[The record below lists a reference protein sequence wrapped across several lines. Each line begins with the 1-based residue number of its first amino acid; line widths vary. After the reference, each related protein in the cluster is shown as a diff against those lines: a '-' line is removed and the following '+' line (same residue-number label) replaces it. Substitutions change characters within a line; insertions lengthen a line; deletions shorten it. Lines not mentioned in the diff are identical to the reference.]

1 MNPRHLLAE
10 IMLTRWPARA
20 LMVALALVAAVFGL
34 LAPLFQREF
43 LSLLTHQ
50 PGAHSDFI
58 AGLGGHQP
66 LGLLALAL
74 LTLMLSLIFSQAVI
88 YLGARESFLVQ
99 RKMAQRLYD
108 STLQLRTE
116 SLKGRPIGE
125 IVSVYTTDIPGA
137 TILLEQSLPQGLSI
151 AFPLLLAPSLLVLE
165 FGVPVSAIAVAL
177 GILLTLNFYLAFRQ
191 SKFFSLFK
199 ALAAERVGV
208 VNEWIQNIRILRV
221 LGWTAE
227 FERRIFRV
235 RENETANR
243 IAMLTNGQGMNA
255 ISSSVTYALN
265 VVLLAYLVYAS
276 DTKVEPAGLLTLLW
290 IVAVF
295 LTRPFR
301 QLPWFFT
308 FLFDGWTS
316 IKRLQ
321 SVLTLQEE
329 QARQLFHRN
338 RALAAATGAMP
349 LASAVS
355 VRGLSYRVGKE
366 TILDDLSFDIRPG
379 EFIAVV
385 GEVGSGKTS
394 LLLALMRECSATFA
408 DYRLDGENA
417 QKLNDESLR
426 RFFSFVPQEGFI
438 MSSSLKE
445 NVLLDYR
452 AVLDTDAAV
461 LAALTKADFDPDRE
475 GLASGLATEIGERG
489 VNLSGGQRQRI
500 SLSRVDV
507 RVAPIM
513 LLDDCLSAVDIHTEK
528 RLLRDLF
535 QGAWRKRTRVLV
547 THRLSVLRAVDR
559 IFFLH
564 NGRLAAAGEFTTLH
578 ANVPEFRDFTA
589 SLDRE
594 NEKTAASAGGPLG

>member
-1 MNPRHLLAE
+1 
-10 IMLTRWPARA
+10 
-20 LMVALALVAAVFGL
+20 MVTLALVAAVFGL

-50 PGAHSDFI
+50 SGAHSEFI
-58 AGLGGHQP
+58 AALGGHQP
-66 LGLLALAL
+66 LWLLGWSLV
-74 LTLMLSLIFSQAVI
+74 TLMLSLIFSQAVI
-88 YLGARESFLVQ
+88 FIGARESFFVQ
-99 RKMAQRLYD
+99 RTMAQRLYD

-151 AFPLLLAPSLLVLE
+151 VFPLILAPSLLVLE
-165 FGVPVSAIAVAL
+165 FGVPVTSIAMVLGAL
-177 GILLTLNFYLAFRQ
+177 LVVNFYLAYRQ

-221 LGWTAE
+221 LGWTPE
-227 FERRIFRV
+227 FERRIIRV
-235 RENETANR
+235 RETETANR

-265 VVLLAYLVYAS
+265 VALLAYLVYAS
-276 DTKVEPAGLLTLLW
+276 GTKLEPASLLTLLW

-308 FLFDGWTS
+308 FIFDGWTS
-316 IKRLQ
+316 IKRLHG
-321 SVLTLQEE
+321 VLTLQEE

-338 RALAAATGAMP
+338 RALESATGKIPVASP
-349 LASAVS
+349 LG

-366 TILDDLSFDIRPG
+366 TILDGLSFDIKAG

-394 LLLALMRECSATFA
+394 LLLSLMRECSATFD
-408 DYRLDGENA
+408 DYQLDGHNA

-426 RFFSFVPQEGFI
+426 RYFSFVPQEGFI

-461 LAALTKADFDPDRE
+461 LASLTKADFDPDQE
-475 GLASGLATEIGERG
+475 GLSSGLATEIGERG

-513 LLDDCLSAVDIHTEK
+513 LLDDCLSAVDVHTEK

-535 QGAWRKRTRVLV
+535 QGAWKNRTRLLV

-559 IFFLH
+559 IFFLQ
-564 NGRLAAAGEFTTLH
+564 NGRLAATGDFATLH
-578 ANVPEFRDFTA
+578 ASVPEFRDFTA
-589 SLDRE
+589 SLDKE
-594 NEKTAASAGGPLG
+594 SEKKAAAPAGGPSV